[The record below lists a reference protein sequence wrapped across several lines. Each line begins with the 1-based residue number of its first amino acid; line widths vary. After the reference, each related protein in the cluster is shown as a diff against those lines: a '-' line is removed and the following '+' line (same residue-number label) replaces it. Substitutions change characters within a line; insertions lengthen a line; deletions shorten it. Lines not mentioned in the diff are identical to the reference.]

1 MNFESAI
8 KTIDKLL
15 TEKQPQTFNRS
26 WVRVNAP
33 RAYRYIQQKVRIE
46 NGGIDWDRIT
56 RSLSPQFQKK
66 WTGSL
71 RKKAK
76 PYRDRREVN
85 IVLQQY
91 RDKLYAFITTEDRT
105 DEHLRDI
112 ISIELVRIAQKGNIS
127 AKREIMR
134 LLRFTIDDWIERN
147 PKLSCWMG
155 YDELIQTRL
164 ECCIRCYRYSG
175 SFMRYLFKTLEYA
188 GRGLRP
194 IIAYSLDDCPHRKER
209 PVNHRAGIFISY
221 QPGMKKMPARV
232 AGSGSFP

>member
-1 MNFESAI
+1 MIIRHFDFRCFVVAEPENNPELV
-8 KTIDKLL
+8 IDL
-15 TEKQPQTFNRS
+15 F
-26 WVRVNAP
+26 
-33 RAYRYIQQKVRIE
+33 
-46 NGGIDWDRIT
+46 
-56 RSLSPQFQKK
+56 
-66 WTGSL
+66 
-71 RKKAK
+71 
-76 PYRDRREVN
+76 
-85 IVLQQY
+85 
-91 RDKLYAFITTEDRT
+91 AFITTEDRT

-194 IIAYSLDDCPHRKER
+194 IIAYSLDDCAHRKER

-221 QPGMKKMPARV
+221 QPGMKKMPSQV